1 MESNL
6 SKFVLLKTK
15 AMTTQEEF
23 AKHQAIQERMVSI
36 AQKML
41 ANKKALQ
48 KEIREDLKNPLI
60 KNAIEE
66 LKNRSTK
73 ITSIYKN

>member
-1 MESNL
+1 
-6 SKFVLLKTK
+6 
-15 AMTTQEEF
+15 MTTQEEF

-66 LKNRSTK
+66 LKKRNA
-73 ITSIYKN
+73 NQ

>member
-1 MESNL
+1 
-6 SKFVLLKTK
+6 
-15 AMTTQEEF
+15 MTTQEEF

-41 ANKKALQ
+41 TNKKALQ

-66 LKNRSTK
+66 LKKRNA
-73 ITSIYKN
+73 N

>member
-1 MESNL
+1 
-6 SKFVLLKTK
+6 
-15 AMTTQEEF
+15 MTTQEEF

-66 LKNRSTK
+66 LKNHSTK

>member
-1 MESNL
+1 
-6 SKFVLLKTK
+6 
-15 AMTTQEEF
+15 MTTQEEF

>member
-1 MESNL
+1 
-6 SKFVLLKTK
+6 
-15 AMTTQEEF
+15 MTTQEEF

-36 AQKML
+36 AKKML

>member
-1 MESNL
+1 M

-66 LKNRSTK
+66 LKKRNA
-73 ITSIYKN
+73 N

>member
-1 MESNL
+1 
-6 SKFVLLKTK
+6 
-15 AMTTQEEF
+15 MTTQEEF

-60 KNAIEE
+60 KDAIEE
-66 LKNRSTK
+66 LKKRNA
-73 ITSIYKN
+73 N

>member
-1 MESNL
+1 
-6 SKFVLLKTK
+6 
-15 AMTTQEEF
+15 MTTQEEF

-48 KEIREDLKNPLI
+48 KEIREDLKKTLI

>member
-1 MESNL
+1 
-6 SKFVLLKTK
+6 
-15 AMTTQEEF
+15 MTTQEEF

-66 LKNRSTK
+66 LKKRSTK